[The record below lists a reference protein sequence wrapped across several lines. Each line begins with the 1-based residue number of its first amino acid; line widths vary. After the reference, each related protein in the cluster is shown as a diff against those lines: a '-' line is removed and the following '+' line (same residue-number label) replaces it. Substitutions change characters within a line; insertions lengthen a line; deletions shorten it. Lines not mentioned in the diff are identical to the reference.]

1 MSATTPPMT
10 IGIYHGYE
18 LTGSGSNEYTR
29 YIARGLARLGHHV
42 HVLCRDRRPASLDYV
57 KAAYLWTLGGSG
69 GLNATSD
76 LLFLRDKEDLP
87 KRETSAGGSV
97 TVHVLPHA
105 QIRPVFVCDKQR
117 KGDVRM
123 FIDLDN
129 MQLNEYH
136 TVSTTAVRA
145 VLTAFP
151 MQVVHANHLVYQP
164 IVCADACAAVGVPF
178 IIFPHGSSIGKKCI
192 VSRRT
197 RPATISHMHVPSTI
211 LFFCLRVHCSSR
223 RTFRQIGRRCFGKVC
238 AYY

>member
-1 MSATTPPMT
+1 MSATIPPMT

-42 HVLCRDRRPASLDYV
+42 HVLCRDHRPASLDYV

-76 LLFLRDKEDLP
+76 LLFLRDRDDLP

-123 FIDLDN
+123 FIDLDEHAIIR
-129 MQLNEYH
+129 LPYRIH
-136 TVSTTAVRA
+136 HGGPCCPDGVSYAGRTC
-145 VLTAFP
+145 
-151 MQVVHANHLVYQP
+151 QP
-164 IVCADACAAVGVPF
+164 LSLPTNCMC
-178 IIFPHGSSIGKKCI
+178 
-192 VSRRT
+192 
-197 RPATISHMHVPSTI
+197 
-211 LFFCLRVHCSSR
+211 
-223 RTFRQIGRRCFGKVC
+223 
-238 AYY
+238 